1 MINFGKM
8 KYFSIELLKK
18 TNFMKKFYSGFLLLI
33 VTLVFGQISYTITP
47 NPFNETDA
55 VTLTVPGNQI
65 DEAAWGVANNAI
77 YIWTWS
83 LDTNYQNSQ
92 DCPTNGSWNN
102 SNDLNKLNY
111 NSTTDT
117 YSLTFT
123 PTTFYA
129 RTGIGRFGFLLKDK
143 TGSHQTTPDIFV
155 NVGVLNLNM
164 TNPAA
169 NSLTSVPT
177 GNSINITATTSV
189 NATFQLKANGVV
201 VNSTSTAST
210 SYSYNYTVTGDANM
224 ELIATDANS
233 NSKNAT
239 FILQVPRN
247 VVSEAIPSWIRQG
260 INYHPTDNTKVGLAL
275 YAPSKNFVHV
285 IGSFNNWLVNDAYLM
300 KRDTTNPDLYWIE
313 LSGLTPQQLYTFQ
326 YRTND
331 LRKVADPYS
340 PQILSSYDD
349 QYISASTYPG
359 LPPFPAG
366 QGFEVSMFKTG
377 QTAYN
382 WQTTNFQRPA
392 KENLVVYELLLRDFT
407 QEKNW
412 QSLIN
417 KIIYL
422 KGLNINAI
430 ELLPIMEFEGNLSWG
445 YNTSFHYALDKAYG
459 TPEKFKEFVDL
470 CHQNGIAVILDI
482 AFNHATGRSPLA
494 RLWNVDPDGDG
505 YGDIAANNPYFN
517 QVPKHSYN
525 VFNDFNHT
533 SPSTKYYVERCLQQ
547 WLTEYHIDGFR
558 WDLTKGFTQSCSE
571 TDEACTNAYQQD
583 RVDIL
588 KYYADRQWALD
599 PNSYMIFEHLGTD
612 QEEQQWA
619 NYRITEGKGVM
630 LWNNQ
635 NGPYNQNTM
644 GYKENSSFD
653 RMNHTLHGFT
663 NMSGVGYGES
673 HDEERLM
680 FKNLAYGAVNGSYDV
695 KNLNTALERMKTFG
709 ATFFTIPGPKMIWQ
723 FGELGYE
730 FSINRCADG
739 SINNGCRTDE
749 KPIAFTLG
757 YDTNVNRKAVYDA
770 WAKIINIRNIYPVFK
785 SKTYT
790 VESNNLTN
798 DPNGLITRIYVYDS
812 AITNGV
818 KNVVVLANYTT
829 GSQSVVP
836 YFPYIGQWQ
845 NLMDNT
851 VSNITST
858 TAPITLQPGEFRIFG
873 NYVGT
878 LSAIDE
884 NVANKLSLQVAD
896 NPVKN
901 GLAKLIYHKAK
912 NGEIVIYDMSG
923 KKLDSFKL
931 KNEDGT
937 YELKTNYQA
946 GTYLVH
952 LKSDTGVSV
961 QKMIVK

>member
-1 MINFGKM
+1 
-8 KYFSIELLKK
+8 
-18 TNFMKKFYSGFLLLI
+18 MKKFYSGVLVF
-33 VTLVFGQISYTITP
+33 VMALVFGQISYTITP
-47 NPFNETDA
+47 NPFNETDQI
-55 VTLTVPGNQI
+55 TLTVPGNQI
-65 DEAAWGVANNAI
+65 DETAWGIANNAV

-83 LDTNYQNSQ
+83 LDMNYNNSQ
-92 DCPTNGSWNN
+92 DCPTNGTWGS
-102 SNDLNKLNY
+102 SNEANRLNY
-111 NSTTDT
+111 NSGTDT

-123 PTTFYA
+123 PTAFYG
-129 RTGIGRFGFLLKDK
+129 RTGIGKFGFLLKDK
-143 TGSHQTTPDIFV
+143 TGAHQTSPDIFV
-155 NVGVLNLNM
+155 NVGVLNLSM

-177 GNSINITATTSV
+177 GNSINVTATTNV
-189 NATFQLKANGVV
+189 NATFQLKANGTV
-201 VNSTSTAST
+201 VNSTSTPST
-210 SYSYNYTVTGDANM
+210 SYAYNYTVTADANM

-233 NSKNAT
+233 NSKNVT
-239 FILQVPRN
+239 FIVQIPRT
-247 VVSEAIPSWIRQG
+247 VISEAIPSWIKQG
-260 INYHPTDNTKVGLAL
+260 INYNPTDNTKVGLAL
-275 YAPSKNFVHV
+275 YAPTKDFVHV
-285 IGSFNNWLVNDAYLM
+285 IGSFNNWTVDDAYLM

-313 LSGLTPQQLYTFQ
+313 LSGLTSQQLYTFQ

-349 QYISASTYPG
+349 QYISAATYPG
-359 LPPFPAG
+359 LPTFPAG

-377 QTAYN
+377 QTPYN
-382 WQTTNFQRPA
+382 WQNTSFQRPA
-392 KENLVVYELLLRDFT
+392 KDNLVVYELLLRDFT

-417 KIIYL
+417 KISYL
-422 KGLNINAI
+422 KSLNINAI

-482 AFNHATGRSPLA
+482 AFNHATGRSPLV

-505 YGDIAANNPYFN
+505 YGNVAANNPYFN
-517 QVPKHSYN
+517 TVPKHSYN

-533 SPSTKYYVERCLQQ
+533 SSSTKYYVERCLQQ

-571 TDEACTNAYQQD
+571 NDENCTNAYQQD
-583 RVDIL
+583 RVDIM
-588 KYYADRQWALD
+588 KYYADRQWAID

-619 NYRITEGKGVM
+619 NYRIAEGKGVM
-630 LWNNQ
+630 LWNKQ
-635 NGPYNQNTM
+635 TDPYNQNTM

-663 NMSGVGYGES
+663 NMSAVGYGES

-680 FKNLAYGAVNGSYDV
+680 FKNLEYGAINGSYSV
-695 KNLNTALERMKTFG
+695 KNLNTALDRMKTFG

-739 SINNGCRTDE
+739 SINSGCRTDG
-749 KPIAFTLG
+749 KPVAFTLG
-757 YDTNVNRKAVYDA
+757 YDTNANRKAVYDT
-770 WAKIINIRNIYPVFK
+770 WAKIISIRNANPVFR

-790 VESNNLTN
+790 VESNNLSN
-798 DPNGLITRIYVYDS
+798 DPNGLITRIYVYDNTL
-812 AITNGV
+812 TNGI
-818 KNVVVLANYTT
+818 KNIVVLANYDTT
-829 GSQSVVP
+829 VKDVVP
-836 YFPYIGQWQ
+836 YFPYTGQWQ

-851 VSNITST
+851 ISNITST

-873 NYVGT
+873 NYTGS
-878 LSAIDE
+878 LSTIDVNAE
-884 NVANKLSLQVAD
+884 NRLSLQIAD
-896 NPVKN
+896 NPVKS

-912 NGEIVIYDMSG
+912 NGEISIYDMSG
-923 KKLDSFKL
+923 KKMDSFTL
-931 KNEDGT
+931 KNESGT
-937 YELKTNYQA
+937 YELKANYPA
-946 GTYLVH
+946 GTYLVN
-952 LKSDTGVSV
+952 LKSDNGIAI
-961 QKMIVK
+961 QKMIIR

>member
-189 NATFQLKANGVV
+189 NATFQLKANGAV

-417 KIIYL
+417 KITYL

-619 NYRITEGKGVM
+619 NYRIAEGKGVM

-912 NGEIVIYDMSG
+912 NGEIVIYDMSS

>member
-1 MINFGKM
+1 M
-8 KYFSIELLKK
+8 E
-18 TNFMKKFYSGFLLLI
+18 KFYSGILLFAITLI
-33 VTLVFGQISYTITP
+33 FGQITYTITP
-47 NPFNETDA
+47 SPFNETDA
-55 VTLTVPGNQI
+55 ITLTIPGNQI
-65 DEAAWGVANNAI
+65 DEAAWGISNNAV
-77 YIWTWS
+77 YIWSWS
-83 LDTNYQNSQ
+83 LDVNYQNSQ
-92 DCPTNGSWNN
+92 DCPTNGSWND
-102 SNDLNKLNY
+102 SNEVNRLNY
-111 NSTTDT
+111 DSTADT

-123 PTTFYA
+123 PTAFYG

-143 TGSHQTTPDIFV
+143 TGSHQTSPDIFV
-155 NVGVLNLNM
+155 NVGVLNLNL
-164 TNPAA
+164 TNPVA

-177 GNSINITATTSV
+177 GNSINITASTNG
-189 NATFQLKANGVV
+189 NATFQLKANGTVIH
-201 VNSTSTAST
+201 STSVPAS
-210 SYSYNYTVTGDANM
+210 SYSYSYTVTGDANM
-224 ELIATDANS
+224 ELIATQGPT
-233 NSKNAT
+233 SKTSA
-239 FILQVPRN
+239 FILQVPRT
-247 VVSEAIPSWIRQG
+247 VVSEAVPGWIRQG

-275 YAPSKNFVHV
+275 YAPAKNFVHV
-285 IGSFNNWLVNDAYLM
+285 IGSFNNWIVNDTYLM
-300 KRDTTNPDLYWIE
+300 KRDTANPDLYWIE

-349 QYISASTYPG
+349 QYISAATYPN
-359 LPPFPAG
+359 LPPFPAS

-377 QTAYN
+377 QMPYS
-382 WQTTNFQRPA
+382 WQVNNFQRPA
-392 KENLVVYELLLRDFT
+392 KENLVIYELLLRDFT

-417 KIIYL
+417 KINYL

-430 ELLPIMEFEGNLSWG
+430 ELMPVMEFDGNLSWG

-470 CHQNGIAVILDI
+470 CHQNGIAVILDV
-482 AFNHATGRSPLA
+482 AFNHATGRSPLV

-505 YGDIAANNPYFN
+505 YGNVAANNPYFN
-517 QVPKHSYN
+517 TVPKHSYN
-525 VFNDFNHT
+525 VFNDFNHI
-533 SPSTKYYVERCLQQ
+533 SPSTQYYVERCLQQ
-547 WLTEYHIDGFR
+547 WLTEYKIDGFR
-558 WDLTKGFTQSCSE
+558 WDLTKGFTQNCSE
-571 TDEACTNAYQQD
+571 TDETCTNAYQQD

-588 KYYADRQWALD
+588 KNYADKQWAID

-619 NYRITEGKGVM
+619 NYRIAEGKGVM

-635 NGPYNQNTM
+635 NGSYNQNTM
-644 GYKENSSFD
+644 GYKDNSNFD

-663 NMSGVGYGES
+663 NMHAVGYGES

-695 KNLNTALERMKTFG
+695 KNVSTALERMKAFG

-749 KPIAFTLG
+749 KPVAFSLG
-757 YDTNVNRKAVYDA
+757 YDTNANRKSVYDA
-770 WAKIINIRNIYPVFK
+770 WAKIINIRNTYPVFK

-790 VESNNLTN
+790 VESNNLSN
-798 DPNGLITRIYVYDS
+798 DPNGLITRIYVYDNLLT
-812 AITNGV
+812 AGV
-818 KNVVVLANYTT
+818 KNIVVLANYSTAV
-829 GSQSVVP
+829 QNVVP
-836 YFPYIGQWQ
+836 YFPYTGQWQ
-845 NLMDNT
+845 NLMDNS
-851 VSNITST
+851 VLNIAST
-858 TAPITLQPGEFRIFG
+858 TAPITLQPGDFRIFG
-873 NYVGT
+873 NYAGS
-878 LSAIDE
+878 LSTADE
-884 NVANKLSLQVAD
+884 NTSNILSLQVAD

-901 GLAKLIYHKAK
+901 GMAKLIYHKAK
-912 NGEIVIYDMSG
+912 NAEVSIYDLSG

-931 KNEDGT
+931 KNEDGI
-937 YELKTNYQA
+937 YNLKADYPA

-952 LKSDTGVSV
+952 LKSDNGVAI
-961 QKMIVK
+961 QKMIINN

>member
-1 MINFGKM
+1 
-8 KYFSIELLKK
+8 
-18 TNFMKKFYSGFLLLI
+18 MKKFYSGVLLLMM
-33 VTLVFGQISYTITP
+33 TLLFGQISYTITP
-47 NPFNETDA
+47 NPFNETDQI
-55 VTLTVPGNQI
+55 TLSVPGNQI
-65 DEAAWGVANNAI
+65 DESAWGVVGNAI
-77 YIWTWS
+77 YIWSWS
-83 LDTNYQNSQ
+83 LDTNYNNSQ

-102 SNDLNKLNY
+102 SNEANRLSY
-111 NSTTDT
+111 NAGTDT

-123 PTTFYA
+123 PTTFFN

-143 TGSHQTTPDIFV
+143 IGAHQTADHFV
-155 NVGVLNLNM
+155 NVGVLSLSM
-164 TNPAA
+164 TNPLA
-169 NSLTSVPT
+169 NTLTSVPT
-177 GNSINITATTSV
+177 GNAINITATTNV
-189 NATFQLKANGVV
+189 NATFQLKANGTV
-201 VNSTSTAST
+201 VNSTSTPST
-210 SYSYNYTVTGDANM
+210 SYSYSYTVTGDASM

-247 VVSEAIPSWIRQG
+247 VVSEAIPSWVKQG

-275 YAPSKNFVHV
+275 YAPFKNFVHV
-285 IGSFNNWLVNDAYLM
+285 IGSFNGWTVNDAYLM

-313 LSGLTPQQLYTFQ
+313 LNGLTPAQLYTFQ

-331 LRKVADPYS
+331 LKKVADPFS

-349 QYISASTYPG
+349 QWISASTYPG
-359 LPPFPAG
+359 LPAFPAG
-366 QGFEVSMFKTG
+366 QEFEVSMFKTG
-377 QTAYN
+377 QTPYN
-382 WQTTNFQRPA
+382 WQVTNFQRPN
-392 KENLVVYELLLRDFT
+392 KENLVIYELLLRDFT

-417 KIIYL
+417 KIAYL
-422 KGLNINAI
+422 KNLNINAI

-445 YNTSFHYALDKAYG
+445 YNTSFHYAIDKAYG

-482 AFNHATGRSPLA
+482 AFNHATGRSPLV
-494 RLWNVDPDGDG
+494 RLWNIDPDNDG
-505 YGDIAANNPYFN
+505 YGDVAANNPYFN

-533 SPSTKYYVERCLQQ
+533 STATRYYVERSLQQ

-558 WDLTKGFTQSCSE
+558 WDLTKGFTQSCSANDE
-571 TDEACTNAYQQD
+571 TCTNAYQQD
-583 RVDIL
+583 RVDIM
-588 KYYADRQWALD
+588 KYYADKQWAID

-612 QEEQQWA
+612 AEEQQWA
-619 NYRITEGKGVM
+619 NYRIAEGKGVM
-630 LWNNQ
+630 LWNKQ
-635 NGPYNQNTM
+635 TDPYNQNTM
-644 GYKENSSFD
+644 GYKDNSNYD
-653 RMNHTLHGFT
+653 RMDHELHGFT
-663 NMSGVGYGES
+663 NMHAVGFGES

-680 FKNLAYGAVNGSYDV
+680 FKNLSYGAVNGAYDV

-730 FSINRCADG
+730 FSINRCPDG
-739 SINNGCRTDE
+739 SINSGCRTDE
-749 KPIAFTLG
+749 KPVAFTLG
-757 YDTNVNRKAVYDA
+757 YDTNANRKAIYDT
-770 WAKIINIRNIYPVFK
+770 WAKIINIRNANQVFK
-785 SKTYT
+785 SKTYS

-798 DPNGLITRIYVYDS
+798 DPDGLITRIYVYDTT
-812 AITNGV
+812 ATGI
-818 KNVVVLANYTT
+818 KNIVVLANYNT
-829 GSQSVVP
+829 SAKDVVP
-836 YFPYIGQWQ
+836 YFPYTGQWQ

-851 VSNITST
+851 ILNVAST

-873 NYVGT
+873 NYTGT
-878 LSAIDE
+878 LSTIDQNAE
-884 NVANKLSLQVAD
+884 YKLSLQIAD

-912 NGEIVIYDMSG
+912 NGEITIYDMSG

-931 KNEDGT
+931 KDENGT
-937 YELKTNYQA
+937 YELKAHYPA

-952 LKSDTGVSV
+952 LKSDTGVAI
-961 QKMIVK
+961 QKMIIK